1 MREWG
6 IATERQGGRERR
18 IPMEKFLPK
27 TVKSFYVLHAAWR
40 ASAAHSHHPWNLS
53 IYSRY
58 TEYIAIYKYKHALA
72 ISVNISRQ
80 MCRVEICATTGHQH
94 QEATRFLYRFEH
106 VYIYSIYAIYRTII
120 PMSSPTA
127 ASLLDQKIVGQFVEK
142 YFLVSFSVIRCHLL
156 RTVSSEDPFSQS
168 NPSVLIVPSSVY
180 LSVIDL
186 KTIY

>member
-1 MREWG
+1 
-6 IATERQGGRERR
+6 
-18 IPMEKFLPK
+18 
-27 TVKSFYVLHAAWR
+27 
-40 ASAAHSHHPWNLS
+40 
-53 IYSRY
+53 
-58 TEYIAIYKYKHALA
+58 
-72 ISVNISRQ
+72 

-168 NPSVLIVPSSVY
+168 NPSALIVPSSDRSINY
-180 LSVIDL
+180 ILIDL
-186 KTIY
+186 FNIIHIYPDNNNNNNSSYKMNEAKSLFTTFLILAFLLFLLYAFYEAAF